1 LGENVQ
7 NPLANLKDIKPLV
20 EIPDY
25 SLYLL
30 IALIVV
36 LSVILL
42 LIAWRLFGYFKNRTN
57 KSKRERAL
65 KILESLDLEDTK
77 VAAYAITRYGK
88 YLATEDRTKDIYKN
102 LIAKLEKHKY
112 RKESTPFE
120 RESIDYFH
128 LFLEVG
134 RHG

>member
-1 LGENVQ
+1 MGENVQ

-30 IALIVV
+30 VALIV
-36 LSVILL
+36 ILAIIIL
-42 LIAWRLFGYFKNRTN
+42 LIAWRIFGYFKNRSK
-57 KSKRERAL
+57 KSKKERAL
-65 KILESLDLEDTK
+65 KILEAIDLQDTK
-77 VAAYAITRYGK
+77 ATAYAITRYGK
-88 YLATEDRTKDIYKN
+88 YLATEDRTKEIYKN
-102 LIAKLEKHKY
+102 LISKLEKHKY
-112 RKESTPFE
+112 RKETEPFE
-120 RESIDYFH
+120 QETIDYFH